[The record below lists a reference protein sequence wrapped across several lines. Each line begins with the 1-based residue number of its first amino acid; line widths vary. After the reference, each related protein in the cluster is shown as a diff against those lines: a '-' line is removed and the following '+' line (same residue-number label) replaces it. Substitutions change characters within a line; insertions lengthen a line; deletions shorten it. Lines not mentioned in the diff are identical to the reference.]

1 MFHSQSSDIDLIL
14 ASSSKRRRDIL
25 DQLGVQYRVI
35 IPDIEESR
43 LLKESGYDYVSRLAL
58 EKACF
63 VSELESSFTAVLA
76 ADTAVICDDSI
87 FGKPRDYSQFRSMLK
102 ALSAREHT
110 VMSAVSMHNGQSSL
124 VLVSKTVVTFRN
136 ITSEEIYDYWETGE
150 PRDKAG
156 GYAIQGMGGIFIE
169 HIRGS
174 YSGVVGL
181 PVFETSQLL
190 TKFNIPIWPNSVI
203 T

>member
-1 MFHSQSSDIDLIL
+1 V
-14 ASSSKRRRDIL
+14 R
-25 DQLGVQYRVI
+25 YRVI